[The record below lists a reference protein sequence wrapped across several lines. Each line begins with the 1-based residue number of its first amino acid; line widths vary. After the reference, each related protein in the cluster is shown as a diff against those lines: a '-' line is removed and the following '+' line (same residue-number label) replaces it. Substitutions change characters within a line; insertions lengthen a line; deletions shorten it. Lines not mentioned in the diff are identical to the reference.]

1 MRARCPSSQAKSDNE
16 EALRHVWSSACEE
29 THVDFSNTRIETPP
43 SNGRGEDSVR
53 TMKEMRQCLEES
65 VNTLGVT
72 FSVLH
77 PSFALLACHNEW
89 LMNHLVRS
97 DFLVEADERL
107 VKTSPYE
114 SHTGNP
120 ASRPTDLLNRILVRR
135 REDDDK
141 QSRFQQAWFLGV
153 IAGGCEVITL
163 HPDGTQRN
171 RGEGRER
178 ERVHWI
184 SCGEHSETA
193 FGADTDQTS

>member
-1 MRARCPSSQAKSDNE
+1 MRARCPSSQARSDNE

-29 THVDFSNTRIETPP
+29 THVDYSNTRIETPP

-53 TMKEMRQCLEES
+53 TMKEMRQCLKES

-97 DFLVEADERL
+97 DFLVEADERV

-120 ASRPTDLLNRILVRR
+120 ASRPSDLLNRILERR

-153 IAGGCEVITL
+153 IAGGCEVITR

-178 ERVHWI
+178 ERGTVHWMI
-184 SCGEHSETA
+184 LRRTRGNCIWR
-193 FGADTDQTS
+193 